1 MPAIG
6 ARAGH
11 DAAKRFVE
19 WIRYRDD
26 ELNEPS
32 AAVGRQQSQKKPQP
46 QQGIKHKE
54 DVIDNL
60 RDAGHATCT
69 SHFTLCLDD
78 FVDGFGAELTGNLI
92 YSLAFRRWRAGSAFS
107 NLSLHFPF
115 DLRLD
120 RAVLPG
126 AP

>member
-11 DAAKRFVE
+11 DPPKRFIE
-19 WIRYRDD
+19 GIRYRDD

-46 QQGIKHKE
+46 QQGIKHKK

-60 RDAGHATCT
+60 RDARHATCA
-69 SHFTLCLDD
+69 SDFTFCLND
-78 FVDGFGAELTGNLI
+78 FVDGFGAELTGKLI
-92 YSLAFRRWRAGSAFS
+92 YALAFRRWCAGSAFS
-107 NLSLHFPF
+107 N
-115 DLRLD
+115 
-120 RAVLPG
+120 
-126 AP
+126 